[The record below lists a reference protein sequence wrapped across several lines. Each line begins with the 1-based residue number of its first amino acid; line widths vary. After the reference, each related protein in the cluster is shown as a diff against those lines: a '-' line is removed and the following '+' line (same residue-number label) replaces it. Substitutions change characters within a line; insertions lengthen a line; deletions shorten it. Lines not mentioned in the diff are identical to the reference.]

1 MIEVLL
7 VDDQLLLREAMK
19 AVINDQG
26 DFSVIDV
33 ADNGEDALY
42 KIFDLKP
49 DIVIANIELPI
60 ISGVEITER
69 IKENTDNTKVI
80 LMTQD
85 LPVDI
90 LVKGML
96 AGANGILEKDVGPEE
111 LYHAIRLANAGL
123 TVLADSV
130 NQKFKHYFVELV
142 TDRTDI
148 IAELL
153 GEKGVDLTD
162 REIEVANLLRF
173 GLSNQQIANRLDLK
187 LGTVKNY
194 VSNIYQALNIHSRDK
209 AITYLQKILKHI
221 NYYES

>member
-26 DFSVIDV
+26 DFNVIDV

-96 AGANGILEKDVGPEE
+96 AGAHGILEKDVAPEE

-148 IAELL
+148 ISELL